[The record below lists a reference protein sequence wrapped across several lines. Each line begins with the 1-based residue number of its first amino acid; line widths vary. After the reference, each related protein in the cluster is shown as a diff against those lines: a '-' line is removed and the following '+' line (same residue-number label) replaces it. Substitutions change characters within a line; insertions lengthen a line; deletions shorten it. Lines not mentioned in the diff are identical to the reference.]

1 MTHVLLKLVATL
13 ALSFST
19 YARAETVMI
28 NGAGATFPYPIYS
41 KWFSEYKKIDK
52 DAQVNYNSI
61 GSGGGIRQF
70 LDKTVDFGASD
81 APMTEEQLSKA
92 PEGVLHVPTVM
103 GAVVLSYNI
112 PEVKSSLKLTSEIIA
127 EVYLGKI
134 TSWDDAKIVKENPGI
149 KLPKL
154 SIVPIYRSD
163 GSGTTAIFTDYLS
176 QAHPSWKTDVGQ
188 GTAVKWKTGLGGKG
202 NEGVTGQ
209 IKQTPG
215 SIGYIEFVYAET
227 NKLPVAT
234 LKNKAGKYVTPTVKS
249 VTSAASAA
257 LKNMPT
263 DYRVSIVNA
272 DGKDSYPISGFTY
285 VLIRKTMEKVKGKKI
300 VALLNWVLTA
310 GQGMAPALSYAPLP
324 SSLVS
329 KVKVSLKEVKLQ

>member
-1 MTHVLLKLVATL
+1 MKKNFLILTAM
-13 ALSFST
+13 ALISNLN
-19 YARAETVMI
+19 AHAETVMI

-41 KWFSEYKKIDK
+41 KWFSDYKKIDK
-52 DAQVNYNSI
+52 DAQINYNSI

-81 APMTEEQLSKA
+81 APMNDEQLAKA
-92 PEGVLHVPTVM
+92 GEPVLHVPTVM

-112 PEVKSSLKLTSEIIA
+112 PDVKSSIKLTAEIIG
-127 EVYLGKI
+127 EIYLGKI
-134 TSWDDAKIVKENPGI
+134 TSWDDAKIIKENSGL

-154 SIVPIYRSD
+154 SIVPVYRSD

-176 QAHPSWKTDVGQ
+176 QAHPAWKAEVGQ

-215 SIGYIEFVYAET
+215 AIGYIEFIYAES
-227 NKLPVAT
+227 NKLPVAQI
-234 LKNKAGKYVTPTVKS
+234 KNREGLFVSPSVKS
-249 VTSAASAA
+249 VTAAASGS
-257 LKNMPT
+257 LKTMPA

-272 DGKDSYPISGFTY
+272 AGKDSYPISGFTY
-285 VLIRKTMEKVKGKKI
+285 ILVRKSLDKNKGKKI
-300 VALLNWVLTA
+300 VDLMNWILAT
-310 GQGMAPALSYAPLP
+310 GQNSAASLSYAPLP
-324 SSLVS
+324 PSLVA
-329 KVKVSLKEVKLQ
+329 KVKASVKEIKLQ

>member
-1 MTHVLLKLVATL
+1 MMSFLAKGILAVLFCVTAAHADK
-13 ALSFST
+13 
-19 YARAETVMI
+19 VMI

-52 DAQVNYNSI
+52 DTQVNYNSI

-81 APMTEEQLSKA
+81 APMNEDQLAKA
-92 PEGVLHVPTVM
+92 GEPVLHVPTVM

-112 PEVKSSLKLTSEIIA
+112 PGLTASLKLTAEIIA

-134 TSWDDAKIVKENPGI
+134 TSWDDAKIVKENPAVA
-149 KLPKL
+149 LPKL
-154 SIVPIYRSD
+154 PIVPIYRAD
-163 GSGTTAIFTDYLS
+163 GSGTTAIFTDFLS
-176 QAHPSWKTDVGQ
+176 QAYPAWKTDVGQ

-215 SIGYIEFVYAET
+215 SIGYIEFIYAET
-227 NKLPVAT
+227 NKLPVAHV
-234 LKNKAGKYVTPTVKS
+234 KNKDGKFVAPSVKAVTAAATGSLKS
-249 VTSAASAA
+249 IPA
-257 LKNMPT
+257 

-272 DGKDSYPISGFTY
+272 AGKDSYPISGFTY
-285 VLIRKTMEKVKGKKI
+285 ILVRKTLDKQKGKKI
-300 VALLNWVLTA
+300 VDLLNWILVS
-310 GQGMAPALSYAPLP
+310 GQAMAAPLSYAPLP
-324 SSLVS
+324 ASLLA
-329 KVKVSLKEVKLQ
+329 KVKVSVKEIKVQ